1 MQFVSGSGMTE
12 MMVKDE
18 TFNVLVEGDQ
28 SAPVL
33 MLAHPLG
40 ANLHIFDPLMP
51 ELLRRFRVVRYDA
64 RGHGES
70 VVTPG
75 PYTLDQLARD
85 ALGILDALGIEKAHW
100 LGLSKGAFVG
110 LALLTSSPERIGR
123 AVLASAAAKL
133 GNADMW
139 NERIRT
145 VRENGIES
153 LAPSLLESWFTKDFR
168 DRHPEEIERIW
179 LMLLSTPAE
188 GYAGASAA
196 LRDADLREEVGQVK
210 NPVLVIVGR
219 HDPVTTPGLGA
230 LVASAIQGAK
240 LATIETAHISSIED
254 PEGFTGAAVEFLT
267 AESPAMAEETMNQ
280 IVEDAAPEV
289 AAEEETPELA
299 QAPLPPKKPRKP
311 RAPRKASAHDAQA
324 SAEMDMNEAP
334 TATPAEASESEPEM
348 ESEAEPLSHTP
359 PLAPARR
366 RKPRKRRE
374 AAKLAAAR
382 ASSPE
387 IAIKPSQPRKRTAK
401 KAAAK
406 KSAARAP
413 AKSGG
418 TRARPAKKA
427 AAKKAPAKKSSA
439 RRTVARKSVARK
451 TVARKAVTRKAA
463 TRKGVARKAATR
475 KSPVKK
481 AAMRKLRTAGPAR
494 KAAVKKTAAKK
505 SATRKSVAKRAP
517 MRRAA
522 AKKVVARK
530 AAVKRSQVKKASVK
544 KSAAK
549 KTQGREAMPRRASGR
564 RAASRKR

>member
-1 MQFVSGSGMTE
+1 

-18 TFNVLVEGDQ
+18 IFNVLVEGDE

-51 ELLRRFRVVRYDA
+51 ELVQRFRVVRYDA

-75 PYTLDQLARD
+75 PYTLDQLAGD
-85 ALGILDALGIEKAHW
+85 ALGILDALGIAKAHW

-110 LALLTSSPERIGR
+110 LALLTSAPERLGR

-133 GNADMW
+133 GSADMW

-145 VRENGIES
+145 VWENGIES
-153 LAPSLLESWFTKDFR
+153 LAPSLLESWFTKDYR

-179 LMLLSTPAE
+179 LMLLSTPTE

-196 LRDADLREEVGQVK
+196 LRDADLREAMEEIR
-210 NPVLVIVGR
+210 NPVLVIAGR

-230 LVASAIQGAK
+230 LVASAIPGAK
-240 LATIETAHISSIED
+240 LATIETAHMSSIED

-311 RAPRKASAHDAQA
+311 RAPRKASEHHADAA
-324 SAEMDMNEAP
+324 A
-334 TATPAEASESEPEM
+334 ATDADVPAEVRDSEPEM
-348 ESEAEPLSHTP
+348 EPEAASEPLGHTP

-374 AAKLAAAR
+374 AVTPAAPR

-387 IAIKPSQPRKRTAK
+387 IAIKPSQPRKRPAK

-413 AKSGG
+413 AKAAS

-439 RRTVARKSVARK
+439 RRTAARK
-451 TVARKAVTRKAA
+451 TVARKAVTRKVAA
-463 TRKGVARKAATR
+463 RKGVARKAATR
-475 KSPVKK
+475 KAVAKKAVARKAPVKK
-481 AAMRKLRTAGPAR
+481 AAMRKLRTAGAAR
-494 KAAVKKTAAKK
+494 KAAVKKTATKK
-505 SATRKSVAKRAP
+505 SVGRKSAAKRAP
-517 MRRAA
+517 MRKAA
-522 AKKVVARK
+522 AKKGVARK
-530 AAVKRSQVKKASVK
+530 TAVKRSQVKRAGVK
-544 KSAAK
+544 KAGVKKTAAK
-549 KTQGREAMPRRASGR
+549 KTRGRKAMPRRSAGR
-564 RAASRKR
+564 RVTSRKR